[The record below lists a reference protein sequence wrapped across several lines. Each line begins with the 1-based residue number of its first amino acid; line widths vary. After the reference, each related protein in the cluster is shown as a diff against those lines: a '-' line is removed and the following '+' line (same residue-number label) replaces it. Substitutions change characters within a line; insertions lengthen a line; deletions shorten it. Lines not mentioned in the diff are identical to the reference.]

1 VKENPWAKKHQKS
14 AGLLAQKRAKK
25 PVQSSR
31 TRSTSSSSLAS
42 LRSLSPVERAR
53 KRLFDAG
60 WRPSDIGQPVTGE
73 IHAALLALAAANRK
87 ATQAAIR
94 NARHS

>member
-1 VKENPWAKKHQKS
+1 MKENPWRKKHQKS
-14 AGLLAQKRAKK
+14 AGLLAQKRARK

-31 TRSTSSSSLAS
+31 TGSTSSSSLAS

-73 IHAALLALAAANRK
+73 IHAALLKLAEANRK
-87 ATQAAIR
+87 ATQAAMKR
-94 NARHS
+94 ERSS